1 MEERRAGMGVDARIR
16 GERASGEG
24 GMEREGEEEERPM
37 TTTTTTYVKAGESD
51 RVENSLGRSASS
63 KTRSESYDEDDDD
76 GTKREGRSGRRRLK
90 TFKWLTSCFCGD
102 DDDTMRSLEGG
113 RTIEELDAEAEAL
126 GPIVVAEKASPVE
139 KVREAPV
146 DLAPDDGVAR
156 EEEAARLRFDI
167 DRAEAEERLR
177 ARELKVKREEEA
189 LRAREEALAEREA
202 ALGRERE
209 ETDRRVA
216 ELREDEKRLMNVS
229 ARRQEAVAAAA
240 AAAGR
245 DVNGEAGVRDDGD
258 LSGVGE
264 AGLKTELNRM
274 RKTTKQFTEK
284 ERAML
289 EQINALRR
297 ARDASESRVRSL
309 ADELKDTKKDYEM
322 WAREEETAERRYAAS
337 NVARQS
343 PAPSS
348 PSPAKPDLDEGDLP
362 DWLRS
367 PEPAVKRTHAN
378 GSDGGGGQESGASPT
393 YKKFS
398 PGKLIIP
405 DDVATPA
412 RNGDA
417 NGAQHPVFSAVRNG
431 RISEAQDILVR
442 NLAEFDV
449 NIRDSFGNTVLIV
462 AAQNN
467 RKRVTKMCVKA
478 GVPLDAKNK
487 QGNTA
492 LHYCYGYGYFELG
505 EYLINKGANENVVNA
520 AGETPIDGLSIDQRR
535 SLRAVRESLAEAS
548 AKSNAARRRHPAH
561 DTDASP
567 SYSDAESI
575 VAFTD
580 DDTDA

>member
-16 GERASGEG
+16 GERASSEG
-24 GMEREGEEEERPM
+24 GIEREEEERP
-37 TTTTTTYVKAGESD
+37 TTTTYVKAGEGD
-51 RVENSLGRSASS
+51 RVENSLGRSSS
-63 KTRSESYDEDDDD
+63 KTRSISYDEDDDD
-76 GTKREGRSGRRRLK
+76 DERGKKREGRTGRRRLK
-90 TFKWLTSCFCGD
+90 TYQWLTSCFCGD
-102 DDDTMRSLEGG
+102 DDDTIRSLEGE
-113 RTIEELDAEAEAL
+113 RTIEELDAEADAL
-126 GPIVVAEKASPVE
+126 GPIVVAASPFEKA
-139 KVREAPV
+139 REAPV

-177 ARELKVKREEEA
+177 ARELKVKREEDA
-189 LRAREEALAEREA
+189 LRAREEALAERET
-202 ALGRERE
+202 ALERERE

-216 ELREDEKRLMNVS
+216 ELREEEKRLMNVS
-229 ARRQEAVAAAA
+229 ARRQAAVAAAA
-240 AAAGR
+240 AATGR
-245 DVNGEAGVRDDGD
+245 DSNGETSVRDDGD

-322 WAREEETAERRYAAS
+322 WVREEETAERRYAAS

-348 PSPAKPDLDEGDLP
+348 PSPAKPDLNEGDLP

-378 GSDGGGGQESGASPT
+378 GNDGGDGQESGASPT

-405 DDVATPA
+405 DDVATPV

-449 NIRDSFGNTVLIV
+449 NTRDSFGNTVLIV

-520 AGETPIDGLSIDQRR
+520 AGETPIDGLSVDQRR

-548 AKSNAARRRHPAH
+548 AKSNAARRRHPVH

-580 DDTDA
+580 DDADA

>member
-16 GERASGEG
+16 GERASSEG
-24 GMEREGEEEERPM
+24 GKEEERRTPPPP
-37 TTTTTTYVKAGESD
+37 TTTTTGEGD
-51 RVENSLGRSASS
+51 RVVESSSGHSAS
-63 KTRSESYDEDDDD
+63 KSYDEDDEDDD
-76 GTKREGRSGRRRLK
+76 GGKKREGRGRRRLK
-90 TFKWLTSCFCGD
+90 SFRWLTSCFRGD

-113 RTIEELDAEAEAL
+113 RTIEDLDAEAEAL
-126 GPIVVAEKASPVE
+126 GPIVVAASSVE
-139 KVREAPV
+139 QAREAPV
-146 DLAPDDGVAR
+146 DLAPDDGGAR
-156 EEEAARLRFDI
+156 EDDADEPARLRFDI

-177 ARELKVKREEEA
+177 ARELKIKREEDA
-189 LRAREEALAEREA
+189 LRVREEALAKRET
-202 ALGRERE
+202 ALNRERE

-216 ELREDEKRLMNVS
+216 ELREEEKRLMNVS

-245 DVNGEAGVRDDGD
+245 DVNIDSVVRDDGD

-322 WAREEETAERRYAAS
+322 WAKEEETAERRYAAS
-337 NVARQS
+337 NVAKQS
-343 PAPSS
+343 PAPST

-367 PEPAVKRTHAN
+367 PEPAVKRSHAN
-378 GSDGGGGQESGASPT
+378 GNAGGGQDSGASPT

-398 PGKLIIP
+398 PSKLIIP
-405 DDVATPA
+405 DDVATQA
-412 RNGDA
+412 RRGDA

-449 NIRDSFGNTVLIV
+449 DIRDSFGNTVLIV

-520 AGETPIDGLSIDQRR
+520 AGETPIDGLSVDQRR
-535 SLRAVRESLAEAS
+535 SLRAVRESLAQAS
-548 AKSNAARRRHPAH
+548 AKSNAARRRLPAR
-561 DTDASP
+561 DTDP
-567 SYSDAESI
+567 PLSYSDAES
-575 VAFTD
+575 VVTFTD
-580 DDTDA
+580 DDTDVA